1 MYYYISGELVLAEPN
16 TAVVDA
22 GGIGYKMTVSGNTLG
37 KLAGKNGTK
46 VKLFTHLSVRED
58 GIELFGFYTQEEL
71 SAFRLLIGVSGV
83 GPKAAVSILSYLT
96 PDKFALAVCSEDK
109 KTLSKASGVGAKTA
123 ARIILELKDKLG
135 AGMSFAGDTGMTE
148 STVAAVPSGE
158 NLNDAIEA
166 LSVIGYT
173 RSEILSAL
181 RGVDTASMS
190 VEEIFKAATKR
201 LMRN

>member
-1 MYYYISGELVLAEPN
+1 MYYYIRGTLEVNEP
-16 TAVVDA
+16 TFAVIDA
-22 GGIGYKMTVSGNTLG
+22 CGVGYKLTISQTTHDGLPAKG
-37 KLAGKNGTK
+37 SQ

-58 GIELFGFYTQEEL
+58 GMELFGFLTQEEL

-83 GPKAAVSILSYLT
+83 GPKVAVSILSYLT
-96 PDKFALAVCSEDK
+96 PDKFAIAVTSEDK
-109 KTLSKASGVGAKTA
+109 KLLSKANGVGAKTA

-135 AGMSFAGDTGMTE
+135 ADMSFGSDTGFSENSGT
-148 STVAAVPSGE
+148 AVPTGE

-173 RSEILSAL
+173 KAEILSAL
-181 RGVDTASMS
+181 RGVDTSSMS

-201 LMRN
+201 LMRG

>member
-1 MYYYISGELVLAEPN
+1 MYYYIKGTLEVNEPAF
-16 TAVVDA
+16 AVIDA
-22 GGIGYKMTVSGNTLG
+22 CGVGYKMTISQTTHDALPAKGSQ
-37 KLAGKNGTK
+37 
-46 VKLFTHLSVRED
+46 VKLLTHLSVRED

-135 AGMSFAGDTGMTE
+135 AGMPFAGNTGMTE

>member
-1 MYYYISGELVLAEPN
+1 MYYYIKGTLEVNEPAF
-16 TAVVDA
+16 AVIDA
-22 GGIGYKMTVSGNTLG
+22 CGVGYKMTISQTTHDALPAKGSQVNL
-37 KLAGKNGTK
+37 L
-46 VKLFTHLSVRED
+46 THLSVRED

-135 AGMSFAGDTGMTE
+135 ADMSFAGDTGMTE
-148 STVAAVPSGE
+148 STVVAVPSGE

>member
-1 MYYYISGELVLAEPN
+1 MYYYIRGTLEVNEP
-16 TAVVDA
+16 TFAVIDA
-22 GGIGYKMTVSGNTLG
+22 CGVGYKLTISQTTHDGLPAKG
-37 KLAGKNGTK
+37 SQ

-58 GIELFGFYTQEEL
+58 GMELFGFLTQEEL

-83 GPKAAVSILSYLT
+83 GPKVAVSILSYLT
-96 PDKFALAVCSEDK
+96 PDKFAIAVTSEDK
-109 KTLSKASGVGAKTA
+109 KLLSKANGVGAKTA

-135 AGMSFAGDTGMTE
+135 ADMSFGSDTGFSENSGT
-148 STVAAVPSGE
+148 AVPTGK

-173 RSEILSAL
+173 KAEILSAL
-181 RGVDTASMS
+181 RGVDTSSMS

-201 LMRN
+201 LMRG

>member
-1 MYYYISGELVLAEPN
+1 MYYYIKGTLEVNEPAF
-16 TAVVDA
+16 AVIDA
-22 GGIGYKMTVSGNTLG
+22 CGVGYKMTISQTTHDALPAKGSQ
-37 KLAGKNGTK
+37 
-46 VKLFTHLSVRED
+46 VKLLTHLSVRED

-83 GPKAAVSILSYLT
+83 GPKVAVSILSYLT

-135 AGMSFAGDTGMTE
+135 ADMSFAGDTGMIE

>member
-1 MYYYISGELVLAEPN
+1 MYYYIRGTLEVNEP
-16 TAVVDA
+16 TFAVIDA
-22 GGIGYKMTVSGNTLG
+22 CGVGYKLTISQTTHDGLPAKG
-37 KLAGKNGTK
+37 SQ

-58 GIELFGFYTQEEL
+58 GMELFGFLTQEEL

-83 GPKAAVSILSYLT
+83 GPKVAVSILSYLT
-96 PDKFALAVCSEDK
+96 PDKFAIAVTSEDK
-109 KTLSKASGVGAKTA
+109 KLLSKANGVGAKTA

-135 AGMSFAGDTGMTE
+135 ADMSFGSDAGFSENSG
-148 STVAAVPSGE
+148 AAVPTGE

-173 RSEILSAL
+173 KAEILSAL
-181 RGVDTASMS
+181 RGVDTSSMS

-201 LMRN
+201 LMRG